1 MTDLPLDHVRT
12 LLVAVDAG
20 TFEAAARVL
29 HVTPSAVSQRI
40 KALEQRTGRV
50 LLVRSKPLRPT
61 ESGVAVVRF
70 ARQLAWLEDNAR
82 AELGL
87 TGAAGGAGGAGGAS
101 GVEADSE
108 GGPGERR
115 RTWQTLSIAVNS
127 DSLSTWFP
135 EVTARFGAESAVCFD
150 LHREDQDYTDELL
163 RSGLVMAAISSSP
176 KPVQGCTVRPLGHMR
191 YRAVATHA
199 FIRRWLPDAIAATG
213 VAATGLAAA
222 LSVAPIIIFNRKD
235 DLQDSFLRGLGAP
248 ASGPRHYLPA
258 TDAFLYAVESGLGWG
273 LIPDVQR
280 KQFGQ
285 VELVDLAP
293 GRTVDVP
300 LYWQQWKLAPPM
312 LTKVGAVAAEI
323 AARRLP

>member
-1 MTDLPLDHVRT
+1 MMTDLPLDHVRT

-20 TFEAAARVL
+20 TFEAAARIL

-50 LLVRSKPLRPT
+50 LLVRSKPLHPT

-87 TGAAGGAGGAGGAS
+87 TGA
-101 GVEADSE
+101 D
-108 GGPGERR
+108 
-115 RTWQTLSIAVNS
+115 QTLSIAVNS

-135 EVTARFGAESAVCFD
+135 EVTARFGPDSGHSGVCFD

-163 RSGLVMAAISSSP
+163 RAGLVMAAVSSSP
-176 KPVQGCTVRPLGHMR
+176 KPVQGCVVRPLARMR
-191 YRAVATHA
+191 YRAVATRG
-199 FIRRWLPDAIAATG
+199 FIRRWLPDGVGAPDTAA
-213 VAATGLAAA
+213 ALAAA
-222 LSVAPIIIFNRKD
+222 PVVIFNRKD
-235 DLQDSFLRGLGAP
+235 DLQDAFLRGLGTP
-248 ASGPRHYLPA
+248 ASGPRQYMPA

-273 LIPDVQR
+273 LIPDVQA

-285 VELVDLAP
+285 VELVELTP
-293 GRTVDVP
+293 GRPVDVP

-312 LTKVGAVAAEI
+312 LTEVGDVAAEV
-323 AARRLP
+323 AARRLERLG